1 MNSRSFLSRGQRS
14 CWPFLFAQQVL
25 EQADLIAPFF
35 IFRQCSLHA
44 AGKHPHL
51 PQADAEEGQSP
62 DGAAEMSPLH
72 ATRR

>member
-1 MNSRSFLSRGQRS
+1 LLAG
-14 CWPFLFAQQVL
+14 LK
-25 EQADLIAPFF
+25 EADLIAPFF

-51 PQADAEEGQSP
+51 PQADAEEEQSP

-72 ATRR
+72 ATRK